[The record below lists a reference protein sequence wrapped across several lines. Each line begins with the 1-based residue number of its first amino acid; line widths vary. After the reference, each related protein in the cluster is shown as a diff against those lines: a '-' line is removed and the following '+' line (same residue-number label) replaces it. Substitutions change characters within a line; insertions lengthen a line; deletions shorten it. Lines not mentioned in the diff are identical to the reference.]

1 MSCPICHNNITDI
14 NKVIT
19 ECNHVFHFTCIYK
32 NLKTNI
38 STGEQCPLCRKS
50 FNTNNSSAFC
60 PPGYPTT
67 SSLAPI
73 GEQQMR
79 IIQNLYRVPQ
89 IHRSRNGFIRMINER
104 QMRRHIPTYT
114 ESQRVRRREIKK
126 QIATLSFSNLK
137 NKLKEKGVSSRGY
150 LRDTLETRLFNK
162 MIVE

>member
-1 MSCPICHNNITDI
+1 MSCPICHNDITDI

-50 FNTNNSSAFC
+50 FNTNNSSSRC
-60 PPGYPTT
+60 PSGYT
-67 SSLAPI
+67 SSVTTI

-79 IIQNLYRVPQ
+79 IIQNLYRTP
-89 IHRSRNGFIRMINER
+89 RPGSRNGFIRMINER
-104 QMRRHIPTYT
+104 RRRRPIPTYT
-114 ESQRVRRREIKK
+114 EPQRVRRREIKK

-137 NKLKEKGVSSRGY
+137 NKLREKGVSSRGY
-150 LRDTLETRLFNK
+150 LRDTLEKRLFDK
-162 MIVE
+162 MIAE

>member
-1 MSCPICHNNITDI
+1 MSCPICHNDITDI

-50 FNTNNSSAFC
+50 FNTPTKSFSLC
-60 PPGYPTT
+60 PPGAT
-67 SSLAPI
+67 I
-73 GEQQMR
+73 GEQQIR
-79 IIQNLYRVPQ
+79 IIRNLFRTPQ
-89 IHRSRNGFIRMINER
+89 IPRSQNTLIRMINER

-137 NKLKEKGVSSRGY
+137 NKLREKGVSSRGY
-150 LRDTLETRLFNK
+150 LRDTLEKRLFDK
-162 MIVE
+162 MIAE